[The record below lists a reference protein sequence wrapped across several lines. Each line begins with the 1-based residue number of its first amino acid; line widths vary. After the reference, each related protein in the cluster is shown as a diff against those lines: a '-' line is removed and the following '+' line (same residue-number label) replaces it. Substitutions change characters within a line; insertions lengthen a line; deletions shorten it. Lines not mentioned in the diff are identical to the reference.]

1 MSNVYKAARDRVVF
15 WWGVSLGM
23 IVGLPLTALI
33 VMWTR

>member
-1 MSNVYKAARDRVVF
+1 MSNGYIAARDRMVF

-23 IVGLPLTALI
+23 IVGVPLMAGF